1 MGAKDPSSNVHCNY
15 QRSPLRRSAS
25 SSSLARRLEVL
36 GGRPESLAH
45 SCQRAAQA
53 GTGALVEH
61 VRPEPRRQLR
71 ARMHPPLQRQQP
83 EQGARPPARGQLQPL
98 PIKLQLE
105 LSEHADA

>member
-1 MGAKDPSSNVHCNY
+1 MGAKDASSNVHCRY
-15 QRSPLRRSAS
+15 QRSPLRRSVS

-36 GGRPESLAH
+36 GGRPESLTGGGQ
-45 SCQRAAQA
+45 CTAQA
-53 GTGALVEH
+53 GTSASVEH
-61 VRPEPRRQLR
+61 VRPEARGQLR